1 MYALLLL
8 LLQHGADMQDHAGHT
23 MPPMPDAI
31 SLFDHHLA
39 GALLILWAV
48 LAYLE
53 QSEAGRRRWVRYLVP
68 LPLFLIGGFL
78 LIFRDDADPWFRWLL
93 EGHIELEPVQHKLF
107 ESLAILLGF
116 IELFRRTGTLKHPA
130 WGQILNV
137 LMLGGGV
144 AILFHK
150 GPHSEI
156 IHIQHFWMAMVAIAL
171 ALARIVGDLGW
182 GGRWVRVY
190 VVPAL
195 LLTLGMQF
203 ALYVE

>member
-1 MYALLLL
+1 MYALML
-8 LLQHGADMQDHAGHT
+8 LLQQAHDMQDHAGHT
-23 MPPMPDAI
+23 MTSMPDAI

-53 QSEAGRRRWVRYLVP
+53 QSEAARHRWVSYLVP

-93 EGHIELEPVQHKLF
+93 EGRFDLEPVQHKLF
-107 ESLAILLGF
+107 ESLAIVLGF
-116 IELFRRTGTLKHPA
+116 IELFRRTGTLKSKA
-130 WGQILNV
+130 WSQILNV
-137 LMLGGGV
+137 LILGGGI
-144 AILFHK
+144 ALLFHS
-150 GPHSEI
+150 GPHNPI
-156 IHIQHFWMAMVAIAL
+156 IHIQHRWMSVVVLTL
-171 ALARIVGDLGW
+171 ALTKAVSDLGW

-190 VVPAL
+190 AVPAL
-195 LLTLGMQF
+195 LLTLGLQF